1 MKWFYAQ
8 TMFIP
13 LILSQIKDK
22 MTDTTNKN
30 KLSNYHIKNQN
41 TLDIDYYET
50 LFRS

>member
-13 LILSQIKDK
+13 LILSQLKDK
-22 MTDTTNKN
+22 MTDTTN
-30 KLSNYHIKNQN
+30 IKMSMKKHTNN
-41 TLDIDYYET
+41 EVTLDVDYYET